1 MAQLARDT
9 WLDRAPYNDADYLSY
24 TDVLQHPGNGA
35 AFEIDALTGAETIL
49 EAQRFSVA
57 RTRRGYVTPTPASG
71 VYSLTPG
78 MRQAYGGL
86 TGTTPDIDRGPY
98 TF

>member
-9 WLDRAPYNDADYLSY
+9 WLDRAPYNDADYVSY
-24 TDVLQHPGNGA
+24 TDVQNHPGNGA
-35 AFEIDALTGAETIL
+35 ALNIAAGVETIL

-57 RTRRGYVTPTPASG
+57 RTRRGYAVDTPASA

-78 MRQAYGGL
+78 MRQAYGGVGA
-86 TGTTPDIDRGPY
+86 GTIPDIDRGPY

>member
-1 MAQLARDT
+1 MATLALET
-9 WLDRAPYNDADYLSY
+9 WEGRAPYNDADYLSY
-24 TDVLQHPGNGA
+24 TDVQNHPGNGVA
-35 AFEIDALTGAETIL
+35 YTSTLGVEAVI

-57 RTRRGYVTPTPASG
+57 RTRRGYVTATPASA

-78 MRQAYGGL
+78 MRQAYGGT
-86 TGTTPDIDRGPY
+86 TGTVPDIDRGPY